1 MPRIAAVDYGTQRI
15 GLAIS
20 DEMGKIALPLKMV
33 EAYGSMA
40 AKSVLSA
47 LASYQP
53 LDTIV
58 VGLPL
63 MLSGKVGPMAELAK
77 RFAAELQKLCSCPV
91 EMLDER
97 LSSAQAEKALKE
109 LSYSRKGRVKL
120 VDSTAAA
127 MILQT
132 YLDQKQ
138 WTRERL

>member
-1 MPRIAAVDYGTQRI
+1 MPRIAAVDFGTQRI
-15 GLAIS
+15 GLSVS
-20 DEMGKIALPLKMV
+20 DETGKIALPLKMV
-33 EAYGSMA
+33 EAHGIKA
-40 AKSVLSA
+40 AHIVLSA
-47 LASYQP
+47 LKPYQP
-53 LDTIV
+53 IATIV

-63 MLSGKVGPMAELAK
+63 MLNGKIGSMAEAAK
-77 RFAAELQKLCSCPV
+77 LFAMELQKLCSCPV

-97 LSSAQAEKALKE
+97 LTSAQAERALKE

-138 WTRERL
+138 WTQEKL